1 MCIALRPP
9 PTMLSSSMLSEV
21 AWAAMIPWRP
31 AALMAT
37 TFCMTLS
44 RSRRLDGASLAQ
56 IVSEPKFR
64 DVCTPRGKWFHAR
77 ENCFVARLATKH
89 PELKCEQFQQKLR
102 SRVRAASRRK
112 ARGARPTAAWGS
124 GLLAGRREQ
133 IAAAADGAD
142 HGGLA
147 RVDLDFS

>member
-31 AALMAT
+31 AALMAM

-77 ENCFVARLATKH
+77 ENCFVAALATKH
-89 PELKCEQFQQKLR
+89 PELKCEQFQQKYRFDDPSR
-102 SRVRAASRRK
+102 SLPARRPERGQPSPSA
-112 ARGARPTAAWGS
+112 ARGQAFSP
-124 GLLAGRREQ
+124 AGENR
-133 IAAAADGAD
+133 
-142 HGGLA
+142 
-147 RVDLDFS
+147 

>member
-9 PTMLSSSMLSEV
+9 STMLSSSMLSEV
-21 AWAAMIPWRP
+21 AWAAMIAWRP
-31 AALMAT
+31 AALMAM

-77 ENCFVARLATKH
+77 ENCFVVALATKH
-89 PELKCEQFQQKLR
+89 PELKCEQFQQKYRFAIPRDL
-102 SRVRAASRRK
+102 SRQGDMSQAGRRQV
-112 ARGARPTAAWGS
+112 PPGS
-124 GLLAGRREQ
+124 GLLAGRRE
-133 IAAAADGAD
+133 
-142 HGGLA
+142 
-147 RVDLDFS
+147 